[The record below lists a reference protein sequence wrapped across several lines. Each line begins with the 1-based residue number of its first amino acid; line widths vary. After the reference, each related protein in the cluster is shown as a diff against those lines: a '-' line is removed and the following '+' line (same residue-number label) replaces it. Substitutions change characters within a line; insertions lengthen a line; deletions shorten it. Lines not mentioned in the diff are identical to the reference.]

1 MGIYNRYA
9 NIKIVRPDE
18 DIFPK
23 WIDANGISILV
34 HDKQEELEALQ
45 IRPVENPSGFGES
58 LGNPKEYKLK
68 LFNEAIELGIPAKR
82 TWGPEKLRKAIH
94 DYSRRLN

>member
-9 NIKIVRPDE
+9 NIKIARPDE
-18 DIFPK
+18 DIYPK

-34 HDKQEELEALQ
+34 HNKQEEFEVLKPIA
-45 IRPVENPSGFGES
+45 VENPQGFGES
-58 LGNPKEYKLK
+58 LGSPKEYKMQ

-94 DYSRRLN
+94 DYSRRLD